1 MKSTMPV
8 MVYAESTPNPN
19 ILKFVLNTKLTEKSV
34 EYLSPMEAG
43 SSPLAQKLF
52 NFDFVKSVFIS
63 SNFISITKSDTAD
76 WYELMPRIRDLI
88 IQFFKEEKLPF
99 SEKTGKEIIE
109 ETKSFSTVDN
119 QIINLLEEFV
129 KPAVESDGGEIVF
142 KSFKEGKVTLL
153 MKGACRGCPSSTI
166 TLKSG
171 IENLLKQMIPD
182 VKEVV
187 AEAV

>member
-19 ILKFVLNTKLTEKSV
+19 ILKFVLNMKLTERSV
-34 EYLSPMEAG
+34 EYLSPADAG
-43 SSPLAQKLF
+43 PSPLAEKLF
-52 NFDFVKSVFIS
+52 TFDFVKSVFIS
-63 SNFISITKSDTAD
+63 SNFISVTKSEKED
-76 WYELMPRIRDLI
+76 WYEMMPRIRDLI
-88 IQFFKEEKLPF
+88 MQFFREEKLPF
-99 SEKTGKEIIE
+99 IEDHFKETGGES
-109 ETKSFSTVDN
+109 KSVSAIDY

-142 KSFKEGKVTLL
+142 KSFEEGKVTLL

-187 AEAV
+187 AEEV